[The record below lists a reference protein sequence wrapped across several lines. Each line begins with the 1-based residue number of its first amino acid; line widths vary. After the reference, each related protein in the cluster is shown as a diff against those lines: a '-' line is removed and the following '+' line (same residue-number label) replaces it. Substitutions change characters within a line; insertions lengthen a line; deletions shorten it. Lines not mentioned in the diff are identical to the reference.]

1 MDSHITW
8 FSTASSGKCLGM
20 ECLQKLLGD
29 KYESSIRWWGRRM
42 CIHLLLRELQNY
54 NSLLNNCRLENVG
67 SHHKRYP
74 TSKGKGEAQQE
85 GRRGEIEFRIKPLTC
100 QRCSEGSN
108 KPCVYQDPETPQRA
122 RPVFECLL
130 QRFRSAVD
138 CFRDRGFGYS
148 RLGYGISPLGGGC
161 H

>member
-29 KYESSIRWWGRRM
+29 KYESSVRWQGRRM

-54 NSLLNNCRLENVG
+54 NSLLNNRQLENVG
-67 SHHKRYP
+67 CHQKKILHIQGQRK
-74 TSKGKGEAQQE
+74 THSKIIGGAKSFLESNPIPSRDARRAQT
-85 GRRGEIEFRIKPLTC
+85 K
-100 QRCSEGSN
+100 S
-108 KPCVYQDPETPQRA
+108 CV
-122 RPVFECLL
+122 
-130 QRFRSAVD
+130 
-138 CFRDRGFGYS
+138 
-148 RLGYGISPLGGGC
+148 